1 MEEEWMRDRALLR
14 DLLQKTP
21 HASPQEL
28 AQATGR
34 QVELG
39 EKMAQAVAR
48 RRSPQS
54 RAFVLSFAGTS
65 CPLLPL
71 GPACRNPHHG
81 DASCAARAS
90 DPDLQAA
97 QVRLPQSTRTIW
109 KILRKN
115 GCIMLKPPRKLRST
129 ESREP
134 LEEIQM
140 DFKDVESISPEQSRH
155 RETPTYC

>member
-14 DLLQKTP
+14 DLLEKTP

-34 QVELG
+34 SVELG

-81 DASCAARAS
+81 DASCSAGASGAHARPAGTALLLAPRPGLAS
-90 DPDLQAA
+90 RAGPLASIDQDHLEDLAQKRLYHAQAT
-97 QVRLPQSTRTIW
+97 Q
-109 KILRKN
+109 
-115 GCIMLKPPRKLRST
+115 
-129 ESREP
+129 
-134 LEEIQM
+134 
-140 DFKDVESISPEQSRH
+140 
-155 RETPTYC
+155 ETAVH